1 MCDDGECHADSKNE
15 AFDKCCEEDPTK
27 ITIVVVIGVVLLLS
41 CIICFCACCGCCPL
55 YKKLCCAPKGGCCV
69 PQEGVTV
76 VEGTPSSIE
85 IKGGARA

>member
-69 PQEGVTV
+69 PQEGV